1 MSKCYPGKYSRILA
15 DRIMGYLRFQSDQEL
30 ECAKP
35 EQIELIKCVMSTLRQ
50 IADQC
55 RDIDPVIFAIARM
68 KRKGKIL
75 RINKDTGERRY
86 IKILE
91 KKSSLLVILGESLF
105 LIKAKLPGQKMKLSK
120 KIIMNTFTSR
130 EVLHRR

>member
-1 MSKCYPGKYSRILA
+1 MA

-75 RINKDTGERRY
+75 RINKATGERRY

-91 KKSSLLVILGESLF
+91 KEIF
-105 LIKAKLPGQKMKLSK
+105 PPGDSGRITLSDK
-120 KIIMNTFTSR
+120 GKITWTKDEIIQENNY
-130 EVLHRR
+130 EYLYKP

>member
-30 ECAKP
+30 EYAKP
-35 EQIELIKCVMSTLRQ
+35 EQIELIKRVMSTLRQ

-75 RINKDTGERRY
+75 RINKATGERRY

-91 KKSSLLVILGESLF
+91 KEIF
-105 LIKAKLPGQKMKLSK
+105 HPGDSGRITLSDK
-120 KIIMNTFTSR
+120 GKIAWTKDEIIQENNH
-130 EVLHRR
+130 EYLYKP